1 MRNLFSLG
9 LFQINAFVVFKDA
22 SSVQTAVN
30 MNGIEYEGHHL
41 RVDRREASNIPPK
54 RSVFCGNIPF
64 DTTDDE
70 MWEFFEEAGEID
82 YVRVVRDNTTG
93 KLNLFIS

>member
-1 MRNLFSLG
+1 
-9 LFQINAFVVFKDA
+9 
-22 SSVQTAVN
+22 
-30 MNGIEYEGHHL
+30 MNGLEYEGHHL
-41 RVDRREASNIPPK
+41 RVDRREASNIPAK

-93 KLNLFIS
+93 ERLEVPDCL